1 MLGID
6 IRKTKRK
13 GVVFQA
19 DCRPLRTQ
27 LNAHVHTC
35 MHTHT
40 HTHTHTQN
48 TAIPKS
54 QYFFSFVVCFLIK
67 MGAPVQFLIF
77 DLLLLPL
84 LKYILKTE
92 NFHLRK
98 KYFIVKLSLN
108 T

>member
-1 MLGID
+1 MLRID
-6 IRKTKRK
+6 IREPTRK
-13 GVVFQA
+13 GVVCQA

-27 LNAHVHTC
+27 LNVC
-35 MHTHT
+35 SHTHT
-40 HTHTHTQN
+40 HTHTHRQN

-54 QYFFSFVVCFLIK
+54 QHLFSFVCFLIK
-67 MGAPVQFLIF
+67 MGAPIQFLIF

-84 LKYILKTE
+84 LKYILKAE

-98 KYFIVKLSLN
+98 IYFIVKLNLS